1 MNTYGIRIFKDLTN
15 MNDISDAKFVFKDFD
30 LTKI

>member
-15 MNDISDAKFVFKDFD
+15 MNDISDANLSLKT
-30 LTKI
+30 LT